1 MKFRIFKSK
10 NEVFV
15 KKIRIFRLKN
25 EVFVKKIRIFGSKT
39 GFGAGKMGIV
49 AAPIFWPD
57 LPN

>member
-1 MKFRIFKSK
+1 MKFRIFKLK

-15 KKIRIFRLKN
+15 KKIWIFVLKN
-25 EVFVKKIRIFGSKT
+25 EVFVKKIRIFWSKT

-49 AAPIFWPD
+49 ATPIFWPD